1 MKKIIVLLLIF
12 IICNPITYAINND
25 IIQKTFEF
33 TAYENNF
40 NYEPPKNIEQDG
52 IKYNLIENSIEYE
65 IKNKNE
71 SPYYTIIRTLEK
83 SNIIDK
89 DSNDNFNKFHT
100 FKIDN
105 KDITLELSNIEYT
118 HTDIIREDLN
128 LTQEITFPPYNKI
141 PSPSNIIDF
150 TYFDKLSNQNIYAKL
165 HLDSF
170 SVIQD
175 WNSSNHFKAEIT
187 VTNYTDQNYMI
198 NNSIIPNTS
207 VDPNILGYENIYLKQ
222 LKLDPNLYIIT
233 SAKWDDEP
241 YDINSSQKVR
251 KMIVNGHK
259 YFAQFKASYK
269 GTIDLPIIKGYN
281 AIATYKTNIKN
292 DLYEYNVL
300 AKVKYKKDNSALV
313 NTINKVVDNSTFKNI
328 NISYIIIIL
337 SILLIILFLIII
349 YLIFF
354 KKNTNIKIK

>member
-12 IICNPITYAINND
+12 IICNPITYAVDND
-25 IIQKTFEF
+25 IIEKIFEF
-33 TAYENNF
+33 TTYENNF
-40 NYEPPKNIEQDG
+40 NYDPPKNIEKDG

-71 SPYYTIIRTLEK
+71 SPYSTIIRTLEK

-100 FKIDN
+100 FNIDN
-105 KDITLELSNIEYT
+105 KDITLELSNIEYIP
-118 HTDIIREDLN
+118 TDIIREALN

-141 PSPSNIIDF
+141 PSPSNTMDF
-150 TYFDKLSNQNIYAKL
+150 TYFDELSNQNIYTKL
-165 HLDSF
+165 NLKSF
-170 SVIQD
+170 SSIQD
-175 WNSSNHFKAEIT
+175 WQYSNHFKAEIT
-187 VTNYTDQNYMI
+187 VTNYTDQNYII

-207 VDPNILGYENIYLKQ
+207 TDPNILGYENIYLKK

-233 SAKWDDEP
+233 SAKWDDDP
-241 YDINSSQKVR
+241 YDINSSQKAR

-292 DLYEYNVL
+292 NFYEYNIL
-300 AKVKYKKDNSALV
+300 AKVKYKKDNITTIG
-313 NTINKVVDNSTFKNI
+313 TINKVIDNSTFKNI

-337 SILLIILFLIII
+337 SILLIILLLLII
-349 YLIFF
+349 YPIFF